1 MQKNKTRL
9 LIYIY
14 KQMNSKGIEDLN
26 IRSEIIQSLEE
37 YLGDNILN
45 IASMIIF
52 FLIWLQRQGNKFRN
66 KQIRHYTKKLLHM
79 REPIT
84 KVKGKPTEY
93 KRIFENIQ

>member
-1 MQKNKTRL
+1 MVLGKLFNYMQKNKTRL

-52 FLIWLQRQGNKFRN
+52 F
-66 KQIRHYTKKLLHM
+66 
-79 REPIT
+79 
-84 KVKGKPTEY
+84 
-93 KRIFENIQ
+93 

>member
-52 FLIWLQRQGNKFRN
+52 F
-66 KQIRHYTKKLLHM
+66 
-79 REPIT
+79 
-84 KVKGKPTEY
+84 
-93 KRIFENIQ
+93 

>member
-1 MQKNKTRL
+1 MEKGQYFQYMVLGKLFNYMQKNKTRL

-52 FLIWLQRQGNKFRN
+52 F
-66 KQIRHYTKKLLHM
+66 
-79 REPIT
+79 
-84 KVKGKPTEY
+84 
-93 KRIFENIQ
+93 

>member
-1 MQKNKTRL
+1 MVLGKLFNYMQKNKTRL

-52 FLIWLQRQGNKFRN
+52 FNLTPKAR
-66 KQIRHYTKKLLHM
+66 KQIQK
-79 REPIT
+79 
-84 KVKGKPTEY
+84 
-93 KRIFENIQ
+93 